1 MYKWDHMA
9 FVYISNFYTLQLYL
23 TIIIYNYILI
33 PSRSIHVVANSK
45 ILFFYGCTIVYC
57 IYSIPRFLKEMGIPD
72 NLTCL
77 LRSLYAD
84 QEAIVRTGYGT
95 PDWFQM
101 GKGVCQSCILS
112 PCLFKL
118 YAEYIMQNA
127 GLDETQAGI
136 KIAKRNINNLR

>member
-1 MYKWDHMA
+1 MLLQMA
-9 FVYISNFYTLQLYL
+9 RFY
-23 TIIIYNYILI
+23 
-33 PSRSIHVVANSK
+33 
-45 ILFFYGCTIVYC
+45 FFYGCTIVYC